1 MEHRLCCQISE
12 QDGMLRIKDV
22 LEKKMGLTR
31 RQISRL
37 KYIPDGIT
45 LNHRQVRTDALAHPG
60 DTVCTALDL
69 GRRFIPTS
77 DDFTRISLDILAE
90 REDWIALAKPSGM
103 TLHPTH
109 GHYYDTMSVQ
119 LNALLSDQGRA
130 CSLHT
135 IGRLDKDTSGIQLF
149 AKNPIAAARLTQ
161 QRACHQLQ
169 KEYVALIH
177 GICPQQGVIDTPI
190 ARTPDALNHMECSP
204 QGKAAHTAYT
214 RLVHGEKHSL
224 VRLKL
229 NSGRTH
235 QIRVHMASIG
245 HPLLGDPIY
254 GIRDDIPR
262 LCLHADTLRF
272 LDPFS
277 ENKIILHCQD
287 DSFTQILNCSL
298 GPHPQR

>member
-1 MEHRLCCQISE
+1 MRHQLRYQLSE
-12 QDGMLRIKDV
+12 NDGEMRVSAILS
-22 LEKKMGLTR
+22 KKMGLTR

-45 LNHRQVRTDALAHPG
+45 CNGKQVRTDTIARA
-60 DTVCTALDL
+60 DDIICAALDL
-69 GRRFIPTS
+69 GKRFTPTS
-77 DDFTRISLDILAE
+77 DDFPRIPLHILKE
-90 REDWIALAKPSGM
+90 SEDWIALHKPSGM

-119 LNALLSDQGRA
+119 LDALLKEQEKA

-149 AKNPIAAARLTQ
+149 ARNPIAAARLSQ
-161 QRACHQLQ
+161 QREQGKLY

-177 GICPQQGVIDTPI
+177 GICPESGVIDAPI
-190 ARTPDALNHMECSP
+190 AKKEGALNRMTCSP
-204 QGKAAHTAYT
+204 HGKPAHTAY
-214 RLVHGEKHSL
+214 
-224 VRLKL
+224 VRLKQGKDCSL
-229 NSGRTH
+229 IRLRLQSGRTH
-235 QIRVHMASIG
+235 QIRVHMASMG

-277 ENKIILHCQD
+277 ENEIILHCQD
-287 DSFTQILNCSL
+287 DSFTQILNRSL